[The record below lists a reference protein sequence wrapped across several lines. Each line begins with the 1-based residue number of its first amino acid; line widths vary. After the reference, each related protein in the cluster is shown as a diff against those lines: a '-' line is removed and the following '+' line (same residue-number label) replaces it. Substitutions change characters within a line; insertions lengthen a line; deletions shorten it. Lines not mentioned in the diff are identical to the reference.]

1 MNTEALSQDLND
13 DTSGKYSYCPFL
25 LPDQA
30 ISIPTVQVINMI
42 KAQYGE
48 AALLQALDPTNTIES
63 PLRHH
68 VSTDWIKS
76 ANLVGI
82 NVRTIHHF
90 WNVVKY
96 ALTLPKHQQAIHL
109 LPIWEPGVVAS
120 LYGMAS
126 WNINPEF
133 FSDELY
139 EAYPSLDTI
148 EKQLKVTIN
157 ILHLS
162 GRVVGFDAI
171 PHTDRYS
178 EIVLANPRY
187 FEWLQR
193 RDDQIT
199 DHRAQL
205 HLKVESEIWGFLKA
219 NGPAVEN
226 IDLPKDADVFFADDY
241 PESQRIQALFGHPRD
256 YGKRGERRGQLVKY
270 LYQSGYEPVPATM
283 APPYRGLEVDTD
295 ENAKSIDGE
304 GRIWREYKIRNPH
317 EMSRVFGPLTRY
329 KLYDRIDDNKD
340 WQIDFDSPRT
350 EVWEYICQHFEALQK
365 EYHFDFMRG
374 DMSHVQMRPEG
385 VPEQVDHFYDFHKA
399 IKKRI
404 TRHTPYFAYFAET
417 FLTAPD
423 FMAYGSEIDH
433 LDQSDAD
440 VTLGDLQSMVCG
452 GKAFMA
458 NFRWYLD
465 LQQTRSFVPSFTM
478 MTGDKDDPR
487 FDKFY
492 LNANEARLFIGL
504 FLTDMPSYMGLGFE
518 CRDPH
523 PEPVANEY
531 YTKLYVFKIDSGSKA
546 TKGPYIFGHNVEL
559 FHRITRIRLEAEK
572 LLPLIKD
579 AQTLW
584 LYAPEATGGS
594 PIIAWTQKDKP
605 EYIFVV
611 NLNGEKP
618 QTNIKIPL
626 HAISK
631 QSISNRADCVF
642 STHHEKVT
650 FNPLN
655 TEGQFLQIDTLDAGE
670 GRIYHL
676 HTP

>member
-1 MNTEALSQDLND
+1 MNTQALND
-13 DTSGKYSYCPFL
+13 YTSGRYSYSPFL
-25 LPDQA
+25 LPKLA
-30 ISIPTVQVINMI
+30 ISIPTAEIIKMI
-42 KAQYGE
+42 EVQYGE
-48 AALLQALDPTNTIES
+48 RITAKALNPDNTIES
-63 PLRHH
+63 PLKDH
-68 VSTDWIKS
+68 TDTKWIKN

-82 NVRTIHHF
+82 NVRTIHNF

-133 FSDELY
+133 FSEELY
-139 EAYPSLDTI
+139 QAYPSLDTI

-157 ILHLS
+157 MLHLS

-193 RDDQIT
+193 KDDQIT
-199 DHRAQL
+199 DHSAQL
-205 HLKVESEIWGFLKA
+205 HSKVESEIWSFLKEK
-219 NGPAVEN
+219 GPAIEKIPLPQNATLFFSEN
-226 IDLPKDADVFFADDY
+226 Y
-241 PESQRIQALFGHPRD
+241 PESQRIKALFGYQRD
-256 YGKRGERRGQLVKY
+256 YGQRGERRGQLVKY
-270 LYQSGYEPVPATM
+270 LYSSGYEPMPATM

-295 ENAKSIDGE
+295 ESSKSIDGE
-304 GRIWREYKIRNPH
+304 GRIWREYKISKPH

-329 KLYDRIDDNKD
+329 KLYDRVDDNKN
-340 WQIDFDSPRT
+340 WQIDFDTPRIK
-350 EVWEYICQHFEALQK
+350 VWEYICQHFEALQK

-385 VPEQVDHFYDFHKA
+385 VPEKVDEYYDFHKA

-404 TRHTPYFAYFAET
+404 NSHTPYFAYFAET

-440 VTLGDLQSMVCG
+440 VTLGDLQSTVCG
-452 GKAFMA
+452 SKEFMA

-465 LQQTRSFVPSFTM
+465 LQQTRSFVPSFTI

-492 LNANEARLFIGL
+492 LYANEARLFIGL

-523 PEPVANEY
+523 PKPVPNEY
-531 YTKLYVFKIDSGSKA
+531 YTKLYVFKIDNGSKA
-546 TKGPYIFGHNVEL
+546 TKGPYIFGNNLEL
-559 FHRITRIRLEAEK
+559 YNRISRIRLEAERI
-572 LLPLIKD
+572 LPLIKD
-579 AQTLW
+579 AQTRW
-584 LYAPEATGGS
+584 LYAPEATAGS
-594 PIIAWTQKDKP
+594 PIIAWTQKEKS
-605 EYIFVV
+605 EYIFLV
-611 NLNGEKP
+611 NLNGEKT
-618 QTNIKIPL
+618 QYNIKIPL
-626 HAISK
+626 HAISN
-631 QSISNRADCVF
+631 QNVSNKADFIF
-642 STHHEKVT
+642 STHHENEVLDSLDT
-650 FNPLN
+650 Q
-655 TEGQFLQIDTLDAGE
+655 GQFFQIDMLDAGE
-670 GRIYHL
+670 VRIYRFV
-676 HTP
+676 

>member
-1 MNTEALSQDLND
+1 MNTEALPKDYNEY
-13 DTSGKYSYCPFL
+13 TRGKFSFSPFL
-25 LPDQA
+25 LPEQA
-30 ISIPTVQVINMI
+30 ISIPTKDILRLI
-42 KAQYGE
+42 ETQYGQAE
-48 AALLQALDPTNTIES
+48 LARALNPANTIGS
-63 PLRHH
+63 PLINKK
-68 VSTDWIKS
+68 STDWIKS

-82 NVRTIHHF
+82 NVRTIHSF

-96 ALTLPKHQQAIHL
+96 SLTLPKHQQAIHL

-133 FSDELY
+133 FSEELF
-139 EAYPSLDTI
+139 EAYPSLDTV
-148 EKQLKVTIN
+148 EKQLKATIN
-157 ILHLS
+157 LLHLS

-193 RDDQIT
+193 RDDEIT
-199 DHRAQL
+199 DHRDQL
-205 HLKVESEIWGFLKA
+205 HLKVELELWKFLKE
-219 NGPAVEN
+219 NGPAIEDIV
-226 IDLPKDADVFFADDY
+226 LPHSCKDFFDKNY
-241 PESQRIQALFGHPRD
+241 PENQRLEALFGHPRD
-256 YGKRGERRGQLVKY
+256 YGQRGERRGQLVKF

-295 ENAKSIDGE
+295 EKAKSVDGE
-304 GRIWREYKIRNPH
+304 GRIWREYKISKPH

-329 KLYDRIDDNKD
+329 KLHGRLDDNKE

-374 DMSHVQMRPEG
+374 DMSHVQMRPGG
-385 VPEQVDHFYDFHKA
+385 VPETVDEFYDFHKA

-404 TRHTPYFAYFAET
+404 NHNVPYFAYFAET
-417 FLTAPD
+417 FLVGPN

-440 VTLGDLQSMVCG
+440 ATLGDLQSMVCG
-452 GKAFMA
+452 SEAFMS

-465 LQQTRSFVPSFTM
+465 LQQTRKFTPSFTI

-518 CRDPH
+518 CRDSH
-523 PEPVANEY
+523 PEPAPNEH
-531 YTKLYVFKIDSGSKA
+531 YTKLYVFKIDGGSKA
-546 TKGPYIFGHNVEL
+546 TNGPYIFGKNTAL
-559 FHRITRIRLEAEK
+559 FNRITRIRITAESF
-572 LLPLIKD
+572 LPTFTGRK
-579 AQTLW
+579 TLW
-584 LYAPEATGGS
+584 LSPPEATGGN
-594 PIIAWTQKDKP
+594 PTIAWTHVDKP
-605 EYIFVV
+605 EWIFIV
-611 NLNGEKP
+611 NLDGEKR
-618 QTNIKIPL
+618 QANIKIPL
-626 HAISK
+626 IPLGEIRSRIKGAEF
-631 QSISNRADCVF
+631 VF
-642 STHHEKVT
+642 SSHSDEELS
-650 FNPLN
+650 PLSTN
-655 TEGQFLQIDTLDAGE
+655 GLHLLIDALEAGE
-670 GRIYHL
+670 SRIYRL
-676 HTP
+676 AIN